1 MHVVDV
7 EQLEDRVVE
16 EVYIVLTEGDRDYL
30 KGLSRTALFELLETK
45 LKSLGLYALSNQEA
59 PAVITRV
66 LAENIDHW
74 REHLLGKKR
83 GE

>member
-30 KGLSRTALFELLETK
+30 RELSRTALFELLETK
-45 LKSLGLYALSNQEA
+45 LKFLGLYALSNQEA

-66 LAENIDHW
+66 LAENIDPW

>member
-1 MHVVDV
+1 MNVLEVK
-7 EQLEDRVVE
+7 QLEDRVAE
-16 EVYIVLTEGDRDYL
+16 KVYIVLTEGNIDYL
-30 KGLSRTALFELLETK
+30 KGLSRTALFELLETE
-45 LKSLGLYALSNQEA
+45 LKFLGLYTLSNREA

-66 LAENIDHW
+66 IADNIDHW